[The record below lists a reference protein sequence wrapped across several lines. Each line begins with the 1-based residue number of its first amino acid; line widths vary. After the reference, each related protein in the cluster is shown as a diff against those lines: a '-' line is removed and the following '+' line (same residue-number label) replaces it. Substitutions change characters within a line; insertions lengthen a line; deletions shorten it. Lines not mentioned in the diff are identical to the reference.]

1 MERGLSRRS
10 GAVSPL
16 PPFGRI
22 LSFFRLQAMRV
33 GVYTDYTYHRVGGRV
48 FAERAFALFLARL
61 APQFERFFLIGRE
74 HPEPG
79 RVRYPVGSHVDFVPL
94 PFYSSLADPLAVLR
108 TSLQAAARFWRAL
121 GDIDCVWLLGPH
133 PLATV
138 FVFLCTIR
146 RKRVILG
153 VRQDTRAYL
162 RSRHPDRRS
171 LRLAGAMLDAIWRML
186 ARWFPVVAV
195 GSGIAAHY
203 ARAKALI
210 EITVSLVDER
220 DVVPPAV
227 ALARPYEG
235 ELRAISVGRLEA
247 VNNPQMLAD
256 VMALLRESSDRWRL
270 TVCGEGDMQGALEE
284 RLRELDVHD
293 RVELVGYVPFG
304 SRLFALYRESH
315 ALLHVSWTEG
325 LPQVLAEAFGAG
337 LPAVATDVGGV
348 ASAVRDAVALVP
360 PGDPRAAAS
369 ALEAVAADPR
379 LRERLVRAG
388 HAWVRDHTITAEL
401 NRVQAFLRSA

>member
-1 MERGLSRRS
+1 
-10 GAVSPL
+10 
-16 PPFGRI
+16 
-22 LSFFRLQAMRV
+22 MRV

-61 APQFERFFLIGRE
+61 APRFERFFLIGRE

-79 RVRYPVGSHVDFVPL
+79 RARYPVGSRVDFVPL

-108 TSLQAAARFWRAL
+108 TSLQAAARFWHAL

-162 RSRHPDRRS
+162 RSRHPDRRA
-171 LRLAGAMLDAIWRML
+171 LRLAGAILDAIWRML
-186 ARWFPVVAV
+186 AHWFPVVAV

-203 ARAKALI
+203 ARGKSLI

-220 DVVPPAV
+220 DVIRPAV
-227 ALARPYEG
+227 ALARPYDG

-247 VNNPQMLAD
+247 EKNPLMLAD
-256 VMALLRESSDRWRL
+256 VMAVLRESSDRWRL
-270 TVCGEGDMQGALEE
+270 TVCGEGVMQGALEE

-304 SRLFALYRESH
+304 PRLFALYRESH

-325 LPQVLAEAFGAG
+325 LPQVLAEAFAAG
-337 LPAVATDVGGV
+337 LPAIATDVGGV
-348 ASAVRDAVALVP
+348 ASAVGDAVALVP

-369 ALEAVAADPR
+369 ALDAVAGDPG
-379 LRERLVRAG
+379 LRRRLVRAG
-388 HAWVRDHTITAEL
+388 HAWVCDHAMTAEL
-401 NRVQAFLRSA
+401 NRVQAFLRTA